1 MEEEIADQTFWLPSL
16 ELSRILSPK
25 KPKSGV
31 VEEFL
36 QLDDCDCI
44 VDKQPFKEALKDVV
58 TELKTF
64 APSAGSGESASYR
77 SLAEFLTGCVKA
89 CHVALDKRTEFSLRQ
104 DRWYKDL
111 EFTVGKPVVD
121 SVDGAASLKPDITG
135 GNGILA
141 LAEERLYW
149 KPPADKS
156 THRVTLPVEVKKQ
169 WKDMVSQAATYARCL
184 FSASPMRIFVLVL
197 AFNQESNMLRFLVF
211 HRGGLTASE
220 EHDIT
225 RPYGLQE
232 IARLFLTLASWSTAQ
247 DAGVITCYSENVY
260 LLPGNKEGASCVC
273 ATADGILS
281 RSLCVRGRTTY
292 VSRLR
297 LPTNTIPV
305 ALKSPGKKLPKPLV

>member
-1 MEEEIADQTFWLPSL
+1 MRAFVTRRSTSALLPCAQPSPQYHKNYSSNFIHYARFAWDSEGCPFLVLTFHPPCPDPPPEIFLPPGDGQPRDTVGHPSAPVKPEACYGGGDRGSDVL
-16 ELSRILSPK
+16 APFPGAFSHPLSK

-64 APSAGSGESASYR
+64 TPSAGSGESASYR
-77 SLAEFLTGCVKA
+77 SLAEFLTGCVKT
-89 CHVALDKRTEFSLRQ
+89 CHVALDKRIEFPLRQ

-111 EFTVGKPVVD
+111 EFIVGKAVVD

-141 LAEERLYW
+141 FAEERLYW

-169 WKDMVSQAATYARCL
+169 WKDMVSQAATYARCCSAQVQPGYSFL
-184 FSASPMRIFVLVL
+184 FWR
-197 AFNQESNMLRFLVF
+197 
-211 HRGGLTASE
+211 
-220 EHDIT
+220 
-225 RPYGLQE
+225 
-232 IARLFLTLASWSTAQ
+232 STKRA
-247 DAGVITCYSENVY
+247 TC
-260 LLPGNKEGASCVC
+260 
-273 ATADGILS
+273 ADS
-281 RSLCVRGRTTY
+281 
-292 VSRLR
+292 
-297 LPTNTIPV
+297 
-305 ALKSPGKKLPKPLV
+305 

>member
-1 MEEEIADQTFWLPSL
+1 MPCFRAHNHRLNITKIIPPTSSTTRDLPGTPRVAHSLSSPSTPHVRIHPHKYSSRQATASLEIPSATRRLQSNLKHAMEEEIADQTFWLPSL
-16 ELSRILSPK
+16 ELSHILSPK

-64 APSAGSGESASYR
+64 TPSAGSGESASYR

-89 CHVALDKRTEFSLRQ
+89 CHVALDKRTEFPLRQ

-111 EFTVGKPVVD
+111 EFIVGKAVVD

-141 LAEERLYW
+141 FAEERLYW

-169 WKDMVSQAATYARCL
+169 WKDMVSQAATYARCCSAQVQPGYSFL
-184 FSASPMRIFVLVL
+184 FWR
-197 AFNQESNMLRFLVF
+197 
-211 HRGGLTASE
+211 
-220 EHDIT
+220 
-225 RPYGLQE
+225 
-232 IARLFLTLASWSTAQ
+232 STKRA
-247 DAGVITCYSENVY
+247 TC
-260 LLPGNKEGASCVC
+260 
-273 ATADGILS
+273 ADS
-281 RSLCVRGRTTY
+281 
-292 VSRLR
+292 
-297 LPTNTIPV
+297 
-305 ALKSPGKKLPKPLV
+305 